1 MSRKLSNEKWNEFI
15 SIFSSYEGTV
25 SSFCKENNISKSQ
38 FYYHK
43 RIAEVTTNENI
54 PIFQSIS
61 LNEEV
66 DDNKSQVASPE
77 IRIEIGRVNI
87 FIPANDIAIL
97 SNIIK
102 ELSKSC

>member
-15 SIFSSYEGTV
+15 SLFSSYEGTV

-43 RIAEVTTNENI
+43 RRFEVTTNENI

-66 DDNKSQVASPE
+66 DDNKSQSDSPE
-77 IRIEIGRVNI
+77 IRIEIGRANI
-87 FIPANDIAIL
+87 FIPANEIAIL

-102 ELSKSC
+102 EIYKSC